1 MKNQILIIALAV
13 CAAHAARRDYNVEQ
27 REPVRHSFSADKS
40 LDVDAVNGSI
50 TVIGDGGN
58 TIRVEGERIVRAGD
72 AAEAERAKREVVLD
86 VNEKDGIAQ
95 LYVNGPF
102 RENGHA
108 SEYHGFHDHRDREYE
123 VTYNF
128 TIRVPRETDLRLHTI
143 NGQLKTQDTSG
154 KFDLH
159 NINGGIEGSG
169 VAGSGRADTLNG
181 STV

>member
-27 REPVRHSFSADKS
+27 RDPVRHTFSADKS
-40 LDVDAVNGSI
+40 LDV
-50 TVIGDGGN
+50 
-58 TIRVEGERIVRAGD
+58 
-72 AAEAERAKREVVLD
+72 VLD
-86 VNEKDGIAQ
+86 INEKDGIAQ

-108 SEYHGFHDHRDREYE
+108 SEYHGFHDHREREYE
-123 VTYNF
+123 VTYDF

-159 NINGGIEGSG
+159 NINGGIEGCG

-181 STV
+181 STVLSFRENPKADSYFKSFNGKVDVTFQPNLSADL